1 MKPCVMHHRFWFA
14 LCLLLAAS
22 GALANGKQF
31 FFPSPNADPNN
42 PNALVYVG
50 NIKDTQGRYL
60 SDVQLFIVATDSGI
74 TLPVKNDR
82 PGHFRTP
89 DVHGWIESLG
99 GKVDPEKIRIEVK
112 KAGYVLAR
120 PAAVPRRTS
129 GTHAVD
135 LLLKK
140 VE

>member
-1 MKPCVMHHRFWFA
+1 MNPRKILGRFGVA
-14 LCLLLAAS
+14 LAMVLAAT

-42 PNALVYVG
+42 PNALVYAG

-89 DVHGWIESLG
+89 DVHAWIESLG

-112 KAGYVLAR
+112 KTGYVLAR
-120 PAAVPRRTS
+120 PAAIPRRTS
-129 GTHAVD
+129 GTYAVD

-140 VE
+140 VD